1 MAASTLLLAAGFD
14 WLEGLLPLLFVFI
27 WIISQVLNVFRR
39 VAAAGRRDD
48 DDDEDEDDDEFEFE
62 FDELLQQRNVTRHCP
77 GCGHQF
83 VASAA
88 AIAPCPECGRLTVDE
103 TSADVDL
110 ADNVPVL
117 SDRDSIA
124 AEIEAFLGRSR
135 QPPPLPEPA
144 RPKPRPLTEPAETPA
159 QPVAAMLAAADSTER
174 ANDAISR
181 HIHDVF
187 DKGLGRL
194 PDGTV
199 ENPWADLEPATPG
212 RSSRDDAAAV
222 DAAALSAATG
232 SLATLLKNPVTV
244 RQALVL
250 REVLDR
256 PTDRW
261 A

>member
-1 MAASTLLLAAGFD
+1 MAVFAPLLAAGFD

-27 WIISQVLNVFRR
+27 WIVSQVLNVFRR
-39 VAAAGRRDD
+39 VAAAGRRDED
-48 DDDEDEDDDEFEFE
+48 DDDEEDDDPL
-62 FDELLQQRNVTRHCP
+62 ELFGSQRNGARRCP

-88 AIAPCPECGRLTVDE
+88 AIAPCPECGRLTLDEAPGDLDLVD
-103 TSADVDL
+103 DL
-110 ADNVPVL
+110 PVQ
-117 SDRDSIA
+117 SDREAIE
-124 AEIEAFLGRSR
+124 AEIDAFLGRPRR
-135 QPPPLPEPA
+135 QPPPLPQAAGFEQ
-144 RPKPRPLTEPAETPA
+144 RPLLQPTDSLAE
-159 QPVAAMLAAADSTER
+159 PVAAMLAAAGSTER
-174 ANDAISR
+174 ANDEISR

-199 ENPWADLEPATPG
+199 ENPWADLEPATPRRRPSQPG
-212 RSSRDDAAAV
+212 AVEADAAAV
-222 DAAALSAATG
+222 SAATG
-232 SLATLLKNPVTV
+232 SLATLLKNPATI

>member
-14 WLEGLLPLLFVFI
+14 WLEGLVPLLFVFI
-27 WIISQVLNVFRR
+27 WIVSQVLNVFRR
-39 VAAAGRRDD
+39 VATAGRRNDD
-48 DDDEDEDDDEFEFE
+48 DNDDEDDDEFEF
-62 FDELLQQRNVTRHCP
+62 DEMFLQRNVARRCP

-88 AIAPCPECGRLTVDE
+88 AIAPCPECGRLTLDE
-103 TSADVDL
+103 TPADADLVD
-110 ADNVPVL
+110 DVL
-117 SDRDSIA
+117 VQSDQDSIA

-135 QPPPLPEPA
+135 QPPPLPAAA
-144 RPKPRPLTEPAETPA
+144 RPKPRPLTEPAETRARPA
-159 QPVAAMLAAADSTER
+159 ATFAAGSTER

-199 ENPWADLEPATPG
+199 ENPWADLEPVQQG
-212 RSSRDDAAAV
+212 RPSRDDAVEV
-222 DAAALSAATG
+222 DAAAIRATTDNLAAM
-232 SLATLLKNPVTV
+232 LKNPTTI
-244 RQALVL
+244 RQAFLL

-261 A
+261 Q

>member
-1 MAASTLLLAAGFD
+1 MAVSTLLLAAGFD

-39 VAAAGRRDD
+39 VAAAGQREDD
-48 DDDEDEDDDEFEFE
+48 EDDDEDEFELE
-62 FDELLQQRNVTRHCP
+62 FDEMLQQRNGARRCP

-88 AIAPCPECGRLTVDE
+88 AIAPCPECGRLTLDE
-103 TSADVDL
+103 TPADVDL
-110 ADNVPVL
+110 IDDGPVL

-135 QPPPLPEPA
+135 QPPPLPVAA
-144 RPKPRPLTEPAETPA
+144 RPKPRLVTKPAETLA
-159 QPVAAMLAAADSTER
+159 QPVAAMLAASGRTER

-199 ENPWADLEPATPG
+199 ENPWADLEPVQQG
-212 RSSRDDAAAV
+212 RSSRADAVEIDAAAIRATT
-222 DAAALSAATG
+222 DNLAAM
-232 SLATLLKNPVTV
+232 LKNPTTI
-244 RQALVL
+244 RQAFLL

-261 A
+261 Q